1 MTLSSRRIMVS
12 QSALTGGWW
21 KLACLVTAG
30 GKLVCSTDDAA
41 VTADLSTASVSS
53 SGHRVSV
60 QRSRRSEYGGGGLSS
75 LLYGGVFSPT
85 VPLYF
90 GVLLARVSVHM
101 RPLAMLMYLRIMAE
115 R

>member
-1 MTLSSRRIMVS
+1 MVS

-30 GKLVCSTDDAA
+30 KLVCSTDDAA
-41 VTADLSTASVSS
+41 VTADLSTVSS

-101 RPLAMLMYLRIMAE
+101 RPLAMLLYLRIMAE

>member
-1 MTLSSRRIMVS
+1 MVS

-30 GKLVCSTDDAA
+30 GKLVCSTAAAA

-60 QRSRRSEYGGGGLSS
+60 QRSRRSEYGGGGLCS